1 MDLWKTRQ
9 VISISGAKP
18 ISGKLVDIW
27 MSFPEIGLCHAP
39 QFYKCHF
46 STKCFI
52 LDGFSRKRLVACR
65 MPQNSKIEHWM
76 SFPEISLAHDGNR
89 Q

>member
-27 MSFPEIGLCHAP
+27 MSFPEIGLCHARN
-39 QFYKCHF
+39 
-46 STKCFI
+46 STNVIF
-52 LDGFSRKRLVACR
+52 RLNALF
-65 MPQNSKIEHWM
+65 WM
-76 SFPEISLAHDGNR
+76 GFPENGLWHAACLKILKLKIG
-89 Q
+89 